1 MLDHARSG
9 GTSAARCLG
18 ATAAMLALTPA
29 AAAAQAPVA
38 PAAPLIAL
46 VDGIAPPTLPAAAP
60 AGAPVA
66 SLARACPGA
75 RSRSGARRRAAAV
88 RCLVNHAR
96 ARSGLRGFRASAT
109 LARAA
114 RRHARDM
121 VRRRYFAHQRGG
133 GPSLTRRARAA
144 GWRGAA
150 LGEAIAY
157 GCGGTSTPVSIVRMW
172 LASPPHAA
180 ILLSHDLG
188 KAGIAV
194 AGRAPVSCGG
204 GATYVLDAG
213 RS

>member
-1 MLDHARSG
+1 MLDHARDG
-9 GTSAARCLG
+9 RTTAARCLS
-18 ATAAMLALTPA
+18 ATVAVLALTPA
-29 AAAAQAPVA
+29 AAAAQEPVA

-46 VDGIAPPTLPAAAP
+46 AEGIVPPSPAGAPAA
-60 AGAPVA
+60 APVA
-66 SLARACPGA
+66 SLSRACPGA
-75 RSRSGARRRAAAV
+75 RRRSGTSRRAAAV

-96 ARSGLRGFRASAT
+96 ARSGLRGFRPSGT

-114 RRHARDM
+114 RAHARDM

-133 GPSLTRRARAA
+133 GPSLSRRARAA
-144 GWRGAA
+144 GWRGIA

-157 GCGGTSTPVSIVRMW
+157 GCGSRSTPLSIVRSW

-180 ILLSHDLG
+180 ILLSGSLG
-188 KAGIAV
+188 KVGVAV

-213 RS
+213 RG

>member
-1 MLDHARSG
+1 
-9 GTSAARCLG
+9 
-18 ATAAMLALTPA
+18 MLALTPA
-29 AAAAQAPVA
+29 AAAAQTPVAPVA
-38 PAAPLIAL
+38 PLLAL
-46 VDGIAPPTLPAAAP
+46 AEGIAPAALPAAPAAAAP
-60 AGAPVA
+60 AAAAPVA
-66 SLARACPGA
+66 TLARACSGA

-96 ARSGLRGFRASAT
+96 ARSGLRGFRPSAT

-133 GPSLTRRARAA
+133 GPSLEGRARAA

-157 GCGGTSTPVSIVRMW
+157 GCGRTSTPVSIVRMW

-180 ILLSHDLG
+180 ILLSRDLG
-188 KAGIAV
+188 KVGVAV
-194 AGRAPVSCGG
+194 SGRPPVSCGG